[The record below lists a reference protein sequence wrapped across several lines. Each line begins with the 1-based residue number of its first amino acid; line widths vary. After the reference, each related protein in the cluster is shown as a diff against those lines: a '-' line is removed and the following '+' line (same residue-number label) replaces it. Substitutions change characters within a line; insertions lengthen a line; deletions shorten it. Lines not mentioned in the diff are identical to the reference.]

1 MVQTASSN
9 TFCPFKRQSNIHR
22 FEMNRACGVNS
33 MTDLCSVN
41 VEEKGELLC

>member
-1 MVQTASSN
+1 MVQTVSSN
-9 TFCPFKRQSNIHR
+9 TYCPFKIQSNIHW

-33 MTDLCSVN
+33 MTDLCSVY